1 MRYLIVSCSLRGKSR
16 SRVMAELARNDLE
29 EVGQSVDWLDLCEH
43 SLPFCDGGAAYG
55 DERVGPVAEKVSNAD
70 GVILAGPI
78 YNYDFNAASKNLI
91 EMTGSGC
98 WAGKVV
104 GFIAA
109 AGGSSSYMSVLPLAN
124 SLMIDFR
131 CVIIPRFVYT
141 DGSAFGE
148 NGELENAEVRERIR
162 RLGSDLIGFT
172 EGLATTLQAERGTP
186 S

>member
-1 MRYLIVSCSLRGKSR
+1 MRYLIVSCSLREKSR
-16 SRVMAELARNDLE
+16 SRVMAELARQDLE
-29 EVGQSVDWLDLCEH
+29 DGGAEVDWLDLSSH
-43 SLPFCDGGAAYG
+43 PLPFCDGGAAYG
-55 DERVGPVAEKVSNAD
+55 DARVEPVAAKVREAD
-70 GVILAGPI
+70 GILLAGPI
-78 YNYDFNAASKNLI
+78 YNYDFNAAAKNLV

-141 DGSAFGE
+141 DGAAFGE
-148 NGELENAEVRERIR
+148 SGELVNPEVRDRIR
-162 RLGSDLIGFT
+162 RLATELVGFT
-172 EGLATTLQAERGTP
+172 EGLSKALESERHGDG
-186 S
+186 